1 MLNLIQN
8 LFNKTNMDPGKE
20 QFKSIETNNNESAII
35 NLSFPLPFFLVTLNV
50 YDIVKTCKPHMLFL
64 TKIS

>member
-8 LFNKTNMDPGKE
+8 LFNKTNIDPEKE
-20 QFKSIETNNNESAII
+20 QFKSIETNNNKVPSLIY
-35 NLSFPLPFFLVTLNV
+35 LPFLVTLNV
-50 YDIVKTCKPHMLFL
+50 YDIVNTCKPLILFL

>member
-35 NLSFPLPFFLVTLNV
+35 NLSFSPFFFSHFKCL
-50 YDIVKTCKPHMLFL
+50 
-64 TKIS
+64 

>member
-8 LFNKTNMDPGKE
+8 LFNKTNIDPEKE
-20 QFKSIETNNNESAII
+20 QFKSIETNNNEAPSLIY
-35 NLSFPLPFFLVTLNV
+35 LPFLVTLNV
-50 YDIVKTCKPHMLFL
+50 YDIVNTCKPLILFL